1 MGTAMNR
8 GTSFSK
14 TGFTLMEVLIAMV
27 ILSIGIAGIGH
38 SIGSFLQIK
47 EREAKKG
54 RALIEAVSL
63 MEELISL
70 PRPCIDPKAPNEAES
85 IARQGIDLSLNFESV
100 PGGAALQWA
109 IVRETSGYWS
119 DLTLKRI
126 VRCVET
132 ASH

>member
-1 MGTAMNR
+1 MNR
-8 GTSFSK
+8 GICFSK
-14 TGFTLMEVLIAMV
+14 NGFTLMEVLIAMA

-38 SIGSFLQIK
+38 SIGGFLQIK

-63 MEELISL
+63 MEEQVSL
-70 PRPCIDPKAPNEAES
+70 LRPCIDPKAPNEEEL
-85 IARQGIDLSLNFESV
+85 IARQGIDFSLNFESV

-109 IVRETSGYWS
+109 VVRETSGYWS

-132 ASH
+132 ASP